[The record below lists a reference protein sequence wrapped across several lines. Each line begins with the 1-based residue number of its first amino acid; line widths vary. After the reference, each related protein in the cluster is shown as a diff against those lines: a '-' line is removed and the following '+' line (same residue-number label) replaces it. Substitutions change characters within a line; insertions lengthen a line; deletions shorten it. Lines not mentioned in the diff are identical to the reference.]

1 MMSAEGDFHEL
12 AHHVRDLLECGAACL
27 FLGCPEA
34 ELRHPLLDMFLP
46 GIESYVGFYGS
57 VEVAALLKNECV
69 RALCDSAVQSGEVC
83 SRGDVPLSIDDRPV
97 QSIAAAPLERPAG
110 ILGIFLLTDAR
121 AHAFGAGEQRLLE
134 SYRGMV
140 AQSLE
145 KDIRILSKASSVL
158 LPGASHNGPVPS
170 IMLPVQLTPRQQE
183 LDRLKSEFISM
194 VSHELRTPLT
204 AIKGYAGLLQA
215 YSVAEETH
223 SPKNKV
229 AMTQALQQQYLDIIM
244 EQTNHLEVLA
254 SDLLDI
260 SRIHADRLVLRFVQ
274 VNIEQLCQ
282 QVAELMQHRV
292 DQEQP
297 GRYYIRCMLEP
308 GLPPAWADAD
318 RVQQVL
324 TNLLENAIKY
334 SLAGGL
340 IEIQVY
346 VRHSVQAQNGSSH
359 PLKEAI
365 QDEETED
372 RPEATLPH
380 GPQIM
385 YVIVRDQGIGIS
397 PDQQARLFQPF
408 SRVEH
413 PATSHIPGAGL
424 GLYITRKL
432 VEAMGGTITL
442 QSDEEEGTSVT
453 FTLPV
458 V

>member
-1 MMSAEGDFHEL
+1 M
-12 AHHVRDLLECGAACL
+12 
-27 FLGCPEA
+27 
-34 ELRHPLLDMFLP
+34 
-46 GIESYVGFYGS
+46 VG
-57 VEVAALLKNECV
+57 
-69 RALCDSAVQSGEVC
+69 
-83 SRGDVPLSIDDRPV
+83 
-97 QSIAAAPLERPAG
+97 
-110 ILGIFLLTDAR
+110 
-121 AHAFGAGEQRLLE
+121 
-134 SYRGMV
+134 
-140 AQSLE
+140 QSLE
-145 KDIRILSKASSVL
+145 KDIRILSRASSVP
-158 LPGASHNGPVPS
+158 LPGVSRNGQAPS

-215 YSVAEETH
+215 YSVAGEDH
-223 SPKNKV
+223 GPKNKV

-244 EQTNHLEVLA
+244 EQANHLEVLA

-260 SRIHADRLVLRFVQ
+260 SRIHADRLVLRFVH
-274 VNIEQLCQ
+274 VDIEVLCQ
-282 QVAELMQHRV
+282 QVATLMQHRV

-297 GRYYIRCMLEP
+297 GRYYIRSMLEP

-334 SLAGGL
+334 SPDGGL

-346 VRHSVQAQNGSSH
+346 VRHSVQSQDGSSP
-359 PLKEAI
+359 PLEETL
-365 QDEETED
+365 QHEETED
-372 RPEATLPH
+372 RPEATLPRES
-380 GPQIM
+380 QMM

-397 PDQQARLFQPF
+397 ADQQSRLFQPF

-413 PATSHIPGAGL
+413 PATSHIPGVGL

-432 VEAMGGTITL
+432 VAAMGGNVIL
-442 QSDEEEGTSVT
+442 QSDEEEGTRVT